1 MSEEKFYELERLHDK
16 IYEETQEYGRTQ
28 FVSRI
33 VDLQQENQQLKQW
46 DKNKDTRNSRQR
58 VANAKLLKENQ
69 QLKEDYNC
77 AFQDAEELNQRLKEV
92 IDERNNLLSVLDEI
106 REYIE
111 THVKEHIHDD
121 YDVTLY
127 NSLNQDECDEL
138 LQILDK
144 VKE

>member
-1 MSEEKFYELERLHDK
+1 MSEEKIVNNYYQTNIKTSRNEDSVYAMKYASQQMLIDK
-16 IYEETQEYGRTQ
+16 
-28 FVSRI
+28 
-33 VDLQQENQQLKQW
+33 LQQENQE
-46 DKNKDTRNSRQR
+46 
-58 VANAKLLKENQ
+58 LKE
-69 QLKEDYNC
+69 QLEKRDN
-77 AFQDAEELNQRLKEV
+77 
-92 IDERNNLLSVLDEI
+92 VLDEI